1 MKNIS
6 AILLAAG
13 TGSRLMPLTKF
24 WPKCLMP
31 IHKIPLLEFW
41 LSDLWENDIKQAI
54 VNTCHHGDIV
64 SDFLSRPRFRDWVQN
79 SREDVLL
86 GTAGTIRKNKKTS
99 NLKINFNKIFNIIK
113 NNFHN
118 KKILIGGYYPVNNEI
133 DDIQI
138 LKEFN
143 KRNYKTSLP
152 VIKSNFEMDFYSWS
166 YFESLKINKL
176 GIPEPCKKKKI
187 YPDVILVPLVAF
199 DANLNRLGYG
209 GGYYDRI
216 IQKLENKKKILK
228 IGLAFSFQRV
238 KKVPI
243 FKYDKKLDYILTEK
257 LTLK

>member
-1 MKNIS
+1 MSKIKLRKNI
-6 AILLAAG
+6 L
-13 TGSRLMPLTKF
+13 K
-24 WPKCLMP
+24 
-31 IHKIPLLEFW
+31 
-41 LSDLWENDIKQAI
+41 
-54 VNTCHHGDIV
+54 
-64 SDFLSRPRFRDWVQN
+64 
-79 SREDVLL
+79 
-86 GTAGTIRKNKKTS
+86 IRKNKNTS

-166 YFESLKINKL
+166 YFESLKINKF
-176 GIPEPCKKKKI
+176 GIPEPYKKKKI

-228 IGLAFSFQRV
+228 IGLAFSFQKV